1 MSCHFWCLVC
11 FGLNNY
17 QRLCRGCFVNRTSLD
32 WITSLL
38 LLQEEARIKQVIKK
52 RGHVVVLAFWL
63 YRGWQTGLKFK
74 VLKNREKRERYGMV
88 RTNKAV

>member
-1 MSCHFWCLVC
+1 M
-11 FGLNNY
+11 
-17 QRLCRGCFVNRTSLD
+17 
-32 WITSLL
+32 
-38 LLQEEARIKQVIKK
+38 
-52 RGHVVVLAFWL
+52 VVLAFWL